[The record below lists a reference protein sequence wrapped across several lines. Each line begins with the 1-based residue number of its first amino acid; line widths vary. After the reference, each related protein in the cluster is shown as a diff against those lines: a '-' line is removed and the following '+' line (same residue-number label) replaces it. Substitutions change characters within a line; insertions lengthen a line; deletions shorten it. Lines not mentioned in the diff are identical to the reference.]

1 MSNPSS
7 LPFLSIIC
15 ALHNK
20 AHYIEK
26 TINSALSQSIGSFE
40 VLVVENRS
48 TDDGY
53 KVVEEWARRDSRVRL
68 IMAPPEVRGPG
79 GARNCGLSEARGEW
93 ILFLD
98 ADDLLEPD
106 YLERRL
112 SVLKSYPEA
121 KIIAGPWKNFY
132 PDAPDVFETHF
143 PNGWSPPHSNPP
155 DSIFAYSPWAL
166 HAAIVHREILG
177 SSNPWL
183 EELDGFPAE
192 DNAFW
197 FRVLY
202 GKTIYWDD
210 CAGAI
215 YRKQTENSRDQSGVD
230 FQNGFAATL
239 ATFRFNLDFLTALG
253 KLPSDSMS
261 ATAVRVLRKWRAMAL
276 AGNESAIP
284 EIESE
289 IRNYLGLTSAK
300 NIRMLFW
307 KVYFFTRK
315 ILERHRN

>member
-1 MSNPSS
+1 MIPRV
-7 LPFLSIIC
+7 SIISP
-15 ALHNK
+15 LHNK
-20 AHYIEK
+20 EAYVAQTIESVLGQ
-26 TINSALSQSIGSFE
+26 TVADLE
-40 VLVVENRS
+40 MLVVENHSSDEGPR
-48 TDDGY
+48 
-53 KVVEEWARRDSRVRL
+53 VVEDLASRDSRVRL
-68 IMAPPEVRGPG
+68 IHAPSEVRGPG
-79 GARNCGLSEARGEW
+79 AARNVGLAEAKGEW

-132 PDAPDVFETHF
+132 PDTPDVFETHF

-155 DSIFAYSPWAL
+155 DSTFAYSPWAL
-166 HAAIVHREILG
+166 HAAIVHREVLG

-202 GKTIYWDD
+202 GRTIYWDD

-276 AGNESAIP
+276 AGNEFAIP

-307 KVYFFTRK
+307 KIYFFTRK

>member
-1 MSNPSS
+1 MPKISVISP
-7 LPFLSIIC
+7 
-15 ALHNK
+15 LHDK
-20 AHYIEK
+20 GPYIEE
-26 TINSALSQSIGSFE
+26 TIRSVLSQTIE
-40 VLVVENRS
+40 NLEMLVVENYS
-48 TDDGY
+48 SDSGPEI
-53 KVVEEWARRDSRVRL
+53 VAGWAKRDVRVRL

-79 GARNCGLSEARGEW
+79 GARNCGLSEAQGEW

-143 PNGWSPPHSNPP
+143 PNGWSPPYSNPP

-166 HAAIVHREILG
+166 HAAIVHRDALG
-177 SSNPWL
+177 GLNPWI

-202 GKTIYWDD
+202 GRTIYWDD

-261 ATAVRVLRKWRAMAL
+261 TTAVRVLRKWRAMAL

-307 KVYFFTRK
+307 KIYFLTRK
-315 ILERHRN
+315 ILVRHQN